1 MDLTLLDLVKFFD
14 YYFETFKYVSLLG
27 CCFCLYGLWI
37 SIVLLTHGTWV
48 GKVLALVGIIVCLG
62 IPVMD
67 FVLLDEI
74 KAYRAN
80 KTCVFIDSYRSNDIE
95 TKNTLPPTI

>member
-1 MDLTLLDLVKFFD
+1 MELTELIKFFE

-37 SIVLLTHGTWV
+37 SIVLLVHGNWF

-67 FVLLDEI
+67 FILLDEI
-74 KAYRAN
+74 KAYRAS

>member
-1 MDLTLLDLVKFFD
+1 MELTELIKFFD

-37 SIVLLTHGTWV
+37 SSVLLVHGNWF

-62 IPVMD
+62 IPLMD
-67 FVLLDEI
+67 FILLDEI
-74 KAYRAN
+74 KAYRAS

>member
-1 MDLTLLDLVKFFD
+1 MDLTLLDIVKFFD

-37 SIVLLTHGTWV
+37 SSVLLVHGNWF
-48 GKVLALVGIIVCLG
+48 GKVLSLVGIIVCLG

-67 FVLLDEI
+67 FMLLDEI
-74 KAYRAN
+74 KAYRAS
-80 KTCVFIDSYRSNDIE
+80 KTCIFIDSYRFNNIE

>member
-1 MDLTLLDLVKFFD
+1 MELTELIKFFE

-27 CCFCLYGLWI
+27 CCLCLYGLWI
-37 SIVLLTHGTWV
+37 SSVLLVHGNWF
-48 GKVLALVGIIVCLG
+48 GRLLALIGIIVCLG
-62 IPVMD
+62 IPLMD

-74 KAYRAN
+74 KAYRAS
-80 KTCVFIDSYRSNDIE
+80 KTCIFINHYRSNDIE

>member
-1 MDLTLLDLVKFFD
+1 VDLTLLDVVKFFD

-27 CCFCLYGLWI
+27 CCFCLYGIWI
-37 SIVLLTHGTWV
+37 SLSLLVHGNWF
-48 GKVLALVGIIVCLG
+48 GRLLALISIIVCLG
-62 IPVMD
+62 IPLMD
-67 FVLLDEI
+67 FILLDEI
-74 KAYRAN
+74 KAYRAS

>member
-1 MDLTLLDLVKFFD
+1 MELTELIKFFE

-37 SIVLLTHGTWV
+37 SFVLLVHGNWF

-67 FVLLDEI
+67 FVLFDEI
-74 KAYRAN
+74 KAHRAS

>member
-1 MDLTLLDLVKFFD
+1 MELTELIKFFD

-37 SIVLLTHGTWV
+37 SFVLLAHGNWF

-62 IPVMD
+62 IPLMD
-67 FVLLDEI
+67 FILLDEI
-74 KAYRAN
+74 KAYRAS

>member
-1 MDLTLLDLVKFFD
+1 MELTELIKFFD

-37 SIVLLTHGTWV
+37 SIVLLVHGNWF

-62 IPVMD
+62 IPLMD
-67 FVLLDEI
+67 FILLDEI
-74 KAYRAN
+74 KAYRAS

-95 TKNTLPPTI
+95 TKNTLPSTI